1 MAGCAGCE
9 NGYGLISIYDA
20 NAGSIM
26 DFTIKGDPGSGKK
39 VGNSVVI
46 QRDKLSGGHRIWY
59 ALLPVYKKK
68 CEATLCQLSLSSHH
82 IAIHTLSWGA
92 T

>member
-1 MAGCAGCE
+1 
-9 NGYGLISIYDA
+9 
-20 NAGSIM
+20 M

-59 ALLPVYKKK
+59 ATENSIIASSLIDYVNDKKFEDEIFIQPQNNVISNLAEHRGHFLLVSKN
-68 CEATLCQLSLSSHH
+68 S
-82 IAIHTLSWGA
+82 
-92 T
+92 